1 MLNLRGRLSYFAHY
15 FYSKNC
21 KKSHYLKYFLTG
33 MQRIRKVVFKK
44 QIVPIEKL
52 MCEVFK

>member
-21 KKSHYLKYFLTG
+21 KKISLTE
-33 MQRIRKVVFKK
+33 IFFNWN
-44 QIVPIEKL
+44 E
-52 MCEVFK
+52 ED